1 MTLETKLRE
10 MGNEVY
16 IFTIDPKVKEKIVN
30 PNIIYFSGFT
40 VPLKKLKSY
49 KLAFKTYLKI
59 KELKKYQLDVIH
71 LQTEFSMAN
80 FAVATSKKYK
90 IPLVYTLH
98 TLYEDYLSYISK
110 TIDEHFHK
118 SFLASLAKILISP
131 INKVATI
138 KIVPSRKTLAL
149 ISKYYIDGDVRVVP
163 TGLNLANFTDK
174 KKDEAYLTKLKESL
188 NIPSTDV
195 IYLYL
200 GRISPEKAIDEL
212 IEAFAKAYH
221 ENNNMTFLIIGD
233 GAILN
238 DLKELATNLNIPKNK
253 IKFLGFIEWNNIV
266 PYYQIADAFL
276 NASTSE
282 TQGLTYIEALA
293 CGTPIIVKYDEV
305 LDDVVEV
312 GVNGYFYQER
322 QELVNYLIDFT
333 THREKIRN
341 LKNKT
346 YETILKF
353 SDQVF
358 AEKVYA
364 IYQDAINKC
373 HNKK

>member
-16 IFTIDPKVKEKIVN
+16 IFTIDPKVKDKMIN

-49 KLAFKTYLKI
+49 KLAFRTYLKI
-59 KELKKYQLDVIH
+59 KELKKYRLDVIH

-80 FAVATSKKYK
+80 FAIAASKKYK

-110 TIDEHFHK
+110 TIDDHFHK

-163 TGLNLANFTDK
+163 TGINLTNFIEK

-195 IYLYL
+195 VYLYL
-200 GRISPEKAIDEL
+200 GRISPEKTIDEL
-212 IEAFAKAYH
+212 IEAFAEAYH
-221 ENNNMTFLIIGD
+221 KNNNMTFLIIGD

-238 DLKELATNLNIPKNK
+238 DLKELARNLNIPANK

-282 TQGLTYIEALA
+282 TQGLTYVEALA

-305 LDDVVEV
+305 LDDVVKV
-312 GVNGYFYQER
+312 GVNGYFYYQKE
-322 QELVNYLIDFT
+322 ELVNYLIDFT
-333 THREKIRN
+333 THTEKIKS

-358 AEKVYA
+358 AEKIYN
-364 IYQDAINKC
+364 IYQDAINKR